1 MSDLAFTINMM
12 TASLT
17 PGDAIGNYLL
27 TSARL
32 WQSWGTKVHIY
43 ADNISPVYGG
53 LARPTSWYKP
63 NGNSLLWYHYSI
75 FTPNL
80 ELALNSH
87 DYKVFDF
94 HGVAP
99 ASLFAGQNPHLQSLC
114 EIGRA
119 TLPTLADQ
127 FDLCVVH
134 SEYSRS
140 ELISHGFEMDK
151 IHKLPLIVDTSLLVE
166 KDDDPLAALLS
177 RLEYILFVGRII
189 PQKDILAMLDIF
201 THIHAERPDVVL
213 ILAGT
218 RHLAKNYQRQIDRA
232 IVQKGLDQR
241 VLMTGQVND
250 PTTLASLFAN
260 AKMLLVTS
268 EWESF
273 CVPVIEAMYF
283 GTPVAVNDIPPL
295 PEVAGNGGIVIEKHR
310 PHDAAKVI
318 LNLWRDHDLYQHI
331 SHLARKRSA
340 SFTDSAL
347 TAELLKL
354 LHDTF
359 DPH

>member
-1 MSDLAFTINMM
+1 MSDLTLTINMM
-12 TASLT
+12 TANLT

-32 WQSWGTKVHIY
+32 WQSWGARVHIY
-43 ADNISPVYGG
+43 ADNIAPVYGG
-53 LARPTSWYKP
+53 LARPSTWYEP
-63 NGNSLLWYHYSI
+63 NGHSLLWYHYSI
-75 FTPNL
+75 FTPNI

-87 DYKVFDF
+87 CYKVFDF

-99 ASLFAGQNPHLQSLC
+99 ASLFAGQNPHLQTLC
-114 EIGRA
+114 EKGQTI
-119 TLPTLADQ
+119 LPSLRDQ

-140 ELISHGFEMDK
+140 ELINNGFEWNI
-151 IHKLPLIVDTSLLVE
+151 IHKLPLIVDTSRLVDKGDE
-166 KDDDPLAALLS
+166 PLAILLS

-201 THIHAERPDVVL
+201 SYIHEERPDVVL

-232 IVQKGLDQR
+232 ITQKELDHR

-250 PTTLASLFAN
+250 PTSLASLFAN
-260 AKMLLVTS
+260 AAMLLVTS

-283 GTPVAVNDIPPL
+283 GTPVAVHDIPPL
-295 PEVAGNGGIVIEKHR
+295 PEVASDGGIVIEKHQ
-310 PHDAAKVI
+310 PHDAAKAI
-318 LNLWRDHDLYQHI
+318 LSLWRDQDLYQKI
-331 SHLARKRSA
+331 SLSARKRSD
-340 SFTDSAL
+340 SFTDGTLA
-347 TAELLKL
+347 AELLKL
-354 LHDTF
+354 LRDEF
-359 DPH
+359 LPH